1 MIPGLR
7 RVPTWTNY
15 STRGAEQS
23 VQVGT
28 ATKFTRTRFANADT
42 KQDQRV
48 LTILLDFNGIV
59 RREDRVF
66 GTLLP

>member
-7 RVPTWTNY
+7 RVPTETNC
-15 STRGAEQS
+15 STSGAEQS
-23 VQVGT
+23 VSVGT
-28 ATKFTRTRFANADT
+28 RRLFIRPRFANADT

-48 LTILLDFNGIV
+48 FTILLDFNGIV